1 MRSDLYRTWTE
12 LGLALLL
19 GLAGCA
25 SNGATATSTAP
36 VTVTD
41 VSSVA
46 GRWAGLLSI
55 TGSRDREDYV
65 EVIVD
70 GNGAYRASAARTIG
84 VLDTKGTV
92 TASGGRLLIKGDSGG
107 QGTATLYK
115 QPPPDER
122 MLVVNGTASDG
133 RAYTLRLRPQR

>member
-1 MRSDLYRTWTE
+1 MRSDLYRTWTA

-25 SNGATATSTAP
+25 SNGAASSMAP
-36 VTVTD
+36 ITVTD

-55 TGSRDREDYV
+55 TESRDREDYV

-70 GNGAYRASAARTIG
+70 GNGA
-84 VLDTKGTV
+84 
-92 TASGGRLLIKGDSGG
+92 
-107 QGTATLYK
+107 
-115 QPPPDER
+115 
-122 MLVVNGTASDG
+122 
-133 RAYTLRLRPQR
+133 

>member
-1 MRSDLYRTWTE
+1 MRSDLYRTWTA

-25 SNGATATSTAP
+25 SNGATASSTAP

-46 GRWAGLLSI
+46 GRWSGLLSI

-92 TASGGRLLIKGDSGG
+92 TASGGRLFIKGDSGG
-107 QGTATLYK
+107 QGTATLYR